1 MTLLPPN
8 RPNGPEPNLASLP
21 AQSTDE
27 LGAVL
32 ERMEVQGALE
42 GLAARWAAE
51 RGITA
56 SEAKPVRDCLSEI
69 DALLQQQISLA
80 GLMQYARLNTLFH
93 RAVLELAGCATLSR
107 YSEDEPASVFAISD
121 VMQTMLSHPERLN
134 RLLLIEQDQ
143 HHRILDAVESGMG
156 ARAESLVRE
165 HAQLARRHLIALA

>member
-1 MTLLPPN
+1 VTLLPPN
-8 RPNGPEPNLASLP
+8 PPAAREPNLASLP
-21 AQSTDE
+21 AQSTEE
-27 LGAVL
+27 LDAML
-32 ERMEVQGALE
+32 ARMEVQGALE

-69 DALLQQQISLA
+69 DALLQQQISFA
-80 GLMQYARLNTLFH
+80 GLMQYVRLNTLFH
-93 RAVLELAGCATLSR
+93 RSVLDLAGCATLSG
-107 YSEDEPASVFAISD
+107 YSEDEPASVFAITD
-121 VMQTMLSHPERLN
+121 VTQTMLSNPERLN
-134 RLLLIEQDQ
+134 RLLVIEQDQ